1 MHLVMGGS
9 LASKRLKMGAST
21 EGMDLLRAAIRKNVE
36 SLFGVGF
43 PLGPAGVQWLE
54 SLKA

>member
-1 MHLVMGGS
+1 ME
-9 LASKRLKMGAST
+9 AST
-21 EGMDLLRAAIRKNVE
+21 EGIDLLKAAIRKNVE